1 VILLFQKI
9 GYIQEVK
16 LKKRAMSAFGSSGS
30 FGEEVELKV
39 VERVWNS
46 LVEVGYD
53 VSRRLRVLFL

>member
-1 VILLFQKI
+1 
-9 GYIQEVK
+9 
-16 LKKRAMSAFGSSGS
+16 MSAFGSSGS